1 MANVIVTDL
10 LKVFGTPTGPQTVID
25 RINFEIADQSF
36 VSLVGPS
43 GCGKTT
49 LLNIIAGI
57 ESASSGTVTIGT
69 PGQQAKLAYV
79 FQEPRLLPWR
89 SIFDNLMYVQRV
101 RDEAAKQRVHEALR
115 RVGQGHAEKKW
126 PGQLSGGQQQRVGIA
141 RALSI
146 EPDVLLMDEPFSH
159 LDAITARG
167 LREHLQELWAQTRK
181 TVVFVTHDV
190 SGRRTVRSHPH
201 AGPRRNHPRGHHR
214 RSSAT
219 PPGIEYRSGRAGVVD
234 SPPIRGT
241 RVELAPTRRHPRH
254 RLTSR
259 P

>member
-1 MANVIVTDL
+1 MATVSVRNLV
-10 LKVFGTPTGPQTVID
+10 KVFGTPTGPQTVID
-25 RINFEIADQSF
+25 NIGFEIADRSF

-57 ESASSGTVTIGT
+57 ESATSGSVSIGASDR
-69 PGQQAKLAYV
+69 PGKLAYV

-89 SIFDNLMYVQRV
+89 SIFDNLMYVQPV
-101 RDEAAKQRVHEALR
+101 RDEAAKQRVHEALT
-115 RVGQGHAEKKW
+115 RVGLGHAEKKW

-141 RALSI
+141 RALSV

-190 SGRRTVRSHPH
+190 SEAAELSDR
-201 AGPRRNHPRGHHR
+201 
-214 RSSAT
+214 
-219 PPGIEYRSGRAGVVD
+219 ILM
-234 SPPIRGT
+234 
-241 RVELAPTRRHPRH
+241 LAPGGTIHEDIAVDLPRPRKASNEEVAVLEASILRRFEDLEASAASARAAAPVHA
-254 RLTSR
+254 
-259 P
+259 

>member
-1 MANVIVTDL
+1 MANVTVTDL
-10 LKVFGTPTGPQTVID
+10 LKVFTTPTGPQTVINH
-25 RINFEIADQSF
+25 INFEIADRSF

-57 ESASSGTVTIGT
+57 ETATSGTVTVGA

-89 SIFDNLMYVQRV
+89 SIFDNLMYVQKV
-101 RDEAAKQRVHEALR
+101 RDAAAADRVHEALK
-115 RVGQGHAEKKW
+115 RVGLGHAEKKW

-190 SGRRTVRSHPH
+190 SEAAELSDR
-201 AGPRRNHPRGHHR
+201 
-214 RSSAT
+214 
-219 PPGIEYRSGRAGVVD
+219 ILM
-234 SPPIRGT
+234 
-241 RVELAPTRRHPRH
+241 LAPGGTIHEDIAVDLPRPRKASNTEVAVLESSILRRFEDLESTARQQH
-254 RLTSR
+254 SVAASA
-259 P
+259 

>member
-1 MANVIVTDL
+1 MANVTVTDL
-10 LKVFGTPTGPQTVID
+10 LKAFNTPTGPQTVIN
-25 RINFEIADQSF
+25 RINFEIADRSF

-57 ESASSGTVTIGT
+57 ESATSGTVSVGAAA
-69 PGQQAKLAYV
+69 QQAKLAYV

-89 SIFDNLMYVQRV
+89 SIFDNLMYVQKV
-101 RDEAAKQRVHEALR
+101 RDEAAKERVHQALT
-115 RVGQGHAEKKW
+115 RVGLGHAERKW

-190 SGRRTVRSHPH
+190 SEAAELSDR
-201 AGPRRNHPRGHHR
+201 
-214 RSSAT
+214 
-219 PPGIEYRSGRAGVVD
+219 ILM
-234 SPPIRGT
+234 
-241 RVELAPTRRHPRH
+241 LAPGGTIHEDIPVDLARPRKASNTEVAVLESSILRRFEELEASSRQPSVA
-254 RLTSR
+254 TSA
-259 P
+259 

>member
-1 MANVIVTDL
+1 MANVTVSNL
-10 LKVFGTPTGPQTVID
+10 VKVFGTPTGPQTVID
-25 RINFEIADQSF
+25 HIEFEIADRSF

-57 ESASSGTVTIGT
+57 ESATSGTVRIGA
-69 PGQQAKLAYV
+69 PGASAKLAYV

-89 SIFDNLMYVQRV
+89 SIFDNLMYVQQV
-101 RDEAAKQRVHEALR
+101 RDDAAKDRVHEALK
-115 RVGQGHAEKKW
+115 RVGLGHAEKKW

-190 SGRRTVRSHPH
+190 KEAAELSDRILMLAPGGTIHEDITVDLPRPRKASNTEVAVLEASILRRFEDLEASARLR
-201 AGPRRNHPRGHHR
+201 A
-214 RSSAT
+214 AT
-219 PPGIEYRSGRAGVVD
+219 PASA
-234 SPPIRGT
+234 
-241 RVELAPTRRHPRH
+241 
-254 RLTSR
+254 
-259 P
+259 

>member
-1 MANVIVTDL
+1 MAEVVVSRL
-10 LKVFGTPTGPQTVID
+10 VKVFSTPTGPQTVID
-25 RINFEIADQSF
+25 GIDFTIADQSF

-57 ESASSGTVTIGT
+57 ESASGGSVTIGSSQR
-69 PGQQAKLAYV
+69 PGKLAYV

-89 SIFDNLMYVQRV
+89 SIFDNLMYVQKV
-101 RDEAAKQRVHEALR
+101 RDDAAKERVHEALQ
-115 RVGQGHAEKKW
+115 RVGLGHAEKKW

-141 RALSI
+141 RALSV

-167 LREHLQELWAQTRK
+167 LREHLQELWAATRK

-190 SGRRTVRSHPH
+190 SEAAELSDRILMVAPGGTIHEDIAVDLARPRKASDEKVAVLEASILRRFEDLEATARAVRS
-201 AGPRRNHPRGHHR
+201 
-214 RSSAT
+214 
-219 PPGIEYRSGRAGVVD
+219 
-234 SPPIRGT
+234 PIP
-241 RVELAPTRRHPRH
+241 A
-254 RLTSR
+254 
-259 P
+259 

>member
-1 MANVIVTDL
+1 MANVTVTDL
-10 LKVFGTPTGPQTVID
+10 LKVFSTPTGPHTVINHL
-25 RINFEIADQSF
+25 NFEIADRSF

-57 ESASSGTVTIGT
+57 ESATSGTVTIGQ
-69 PGQQAKLAYV
+69 PGHQAKLAYV

-89 SIFDNLMYVQRV
+89 SIFDNLMYVQKV
-101 RDEAAKQRVHEALR
+101 RDNAAKERVHEALK
-115 RVGQGHAEKKW
+115 RVGLGHAEKKW

-190 SGRRTVRSHPH
+190 KEAAELSDR
-201 AGPRRNHPRGHHR
+201 
-214 RSSAT
+214 
-219 PPGIEYRSGRAGVVD
+219 ILM
-234 SPPIRGT
+234 
-241 RVELAPTRRHPRH
+241 LAPGGTIHEDIAVNLPRPRKASNTEVAVLESSILRRFEELEATARQ
-254 RLTSR
+254 RSVAAASA
-259 P
+259 

>member
-1 MANVIVTDL
+1 MANVTVTNL

-25 RINFEIADQSF
+25 HLNFEIADQSF

-57 ESASSGTVTIGT
+57 EPASSGSVMIGA

-89 SIFDNLMYVQRV
+89 SIFDNLMYVQKV
-101 RDEAAKQRVHEALR
+101 RDDAAKERVHQALK
-115 RVGQGHAEKKW
+115 RVGLGHAEKKW

-190 SGRRTVRSHPH
+190 KEAAELSDRILMLAPGGTIHEDITVDLPRPRKASNEEVAVLESSILRRFEDLE
-201 AGPRRNHPRGHHR
+201 A
-214 RSSAT
+214 SSRQRAAT
-219 PPGIEYRSGRAGVVD
+219 PA
-234 SPPIRGT
+234 T
-241 RVELAPTRRHPRH
+241 A
-254 RLTSR
+254 
-259 P
+259 

>member
-1 MANVIVTDL
+1 MANVTVTDL

-25 RINFEIADQSF
+25 HLNFEIADRSF

-57 ESASSGTVTIGT
+57 ESASSGTVTVGS

-101 RDEAAKQRVHEALR
+101 RDEAAKERVHEALQ
-115 RVGQGHAEKKW
+115 RVGLGHAEKKW

-190 SGRRTVRSHPH
+190 SEAAELSDRILMLAPGGTIHEDIPVDLPR
-201 AGPRRNHPRGHHR
+201 PRRASNTDVAVLESSILR
-214 RSSAT
+214 RF
-219 PPGIEYRSGRAGVVD
+219 E
-234 SPPIRGT
+234 
-241 RVELAPTRRHPRH
+241 ELEA
-254 RLTSR
+254 TSR
-259 P
+259 QRSAAPASA

>member
-1 MANVIVTDL
+1 MANVTVTNL

-25 RINFEIADQSF
+25 HIGFEIADQSF

-57 ESASSGTVTIGT
+57 ETATSGSVTIGRT
-69 PGQQAKLAYV
+69 GQQAKLAYV

-89 SIFDNLMYVQRV
+89 SIFDNLMYVQKV
-101 RDEAAKQRVHEALR
+101 RDEAAKQRVHEALK
-115 RVGQGHAEKKW
+115 RVGLGHAEKKW

-190 SGRRTVRSHPH
+190 KEAAELSDR
-201 AGPRRNHPRGHHR
+201 
-214 RSSAT
+214 
-219 PPGIEYRSGRAGVVD
+219 ILM
-234 SPPIRGT
+234 
-241 RVELAPTRRHPRH
+241 LAPGGTIHEDITVDLPRPRKASNTEVAVLESSILRRFEELEASSRH
-254 RLTSR
+254 LSTAPASA
-259 P
+259 

>member
-1 MANVIVTDL
+1 MAEVVVSRL
-10 LKVFGTPTGPQTVID
+10 VKVFSTPTGPQTVID
-25 RINFEIADQSF
+25 GIDFTIADQSF

-57 ESASSGTVTIGT
+57 ESASGGSVTIGSSQR
-69 PGQQAKLAYV
+69 PGKLAYV

-89 SIFDNLMYVQRV
+89 SIFDNLMYVQKV
-101 RDEAAKQRVHEALR
+101 RDDAAKERVHEALQ
-115 RVGQGHAEKKW
+115 RVGLGHAEKKW

-141 RALSI
+141 RALSV

-167 LREHLQELWAQTRK
+167 LREHLQELWAATRK

-190 SGRRTVRSHPH
+190 SEAAELSDRILMLAPGGTIHEDIAVDLARPRKASDEKVAVLEASILRRFEDLEATARAVRSPVP
-201 AGPRRNHPRGHHR
+201 A
-214 RSSAT
+214 
-219 PPGIEYRSGRAGVVD
+219 
-234 SPPIRGT
+234 
-241 RVELAPTRRHPRH
+241 
-254 RLTSR
+254 
-259 P
+259 

>member
-1 MANVIVTDL
+1 MANVTVTDL

-25 RINFEIADQSF
+25 HLNFEIADRSF

-57 ESASSGTVTIGT
+57 ESASSGTVTVGS
-69 PGQQAKLAYV
+69 PGQQAKMAYV

-101 RDEAAKQRVHEALR
+101 RDEAAKERVHSALQRVGL
-115 RVGQGHAEKKW
+115 GHAEKKW

-190 SGRRTVRSHPH
+190 SEAAELSDRILMLAPGGTIHEDIPVDLPRPRKASNTDVAVLESSILRRFEELEATSRQ
-201 AGPRRNHPRGHHR
+201 R
-214 RSSAT
+214 SAT
-219 PPGIEYRSGRAGVVD
+219 PASA
-234 SPPIRGT
+234 
-241 RVELAPTRRHPRH
+241 
-254 RLTSR
+254 
-259 P
+259 

>member
-1 MANVIVTDL
+1 MAEVVVSRL
-10 LKVFGTPTGPQTVID
+10 VKVFSTPTGPQTVID
-25 RINFEIADQSF
+25 GIDFTIADQSF

-57 ESASSGTVTIGT
+57 ESASGGSVTIGSSQR
-69 PGQQAKLAYV
+69 PGKLAYV

-89 SIFDNLMYVQRV
+89 SIFDNLMYVQKV
-101 RDEAAKQRVHEALR
+101 RDDAAKERVHEALQ
-115 RVGQGHAEKKW
+115 RVGLGHAEKKW

-141 RALSI
+141 RALSV

-167 LREHLQELWAQTRK
+167 LREHLQELWAATRK

-190 SGRRTVRSHPH
+190 SEAAELSDRILMLAPGGTIHEDIAVDLARSRKASDEKVAILEASILRRFEDLEATARAVRS
-201 AGPRRNHPRGHHR
+201 
-214 RSSAT
+214 
-219 PPGIEYRSGRAGVVD
+219 
-234 SPPIRGT
+234 PIP
-241 RVELAPTRRHPRH
+241 A
-254 RLTSR
+254 
-259 P
+259 

>member
-1 MANVIVTDL
+1 MAGVSVRNLV
-10 LKVFGTPTGPQTVID
+10 KVFGTPTGPQTVID
-25 RINFEIADQSF
+25 NIGFEIADESF

-57 ESASSGTVTIGT
+57 EAATSGTVSFGASGRANT
-69 PGQQAKLAYV
+69 LAYV

-89 SIFDNLMYVQRV
+89 SIFDNLMYVQTV
-101 RDEAAKQRVHEALR
+101 RDAAAKQRVHEALK
-115 RVGQGHAEKKW
+115 RVGLGHAEKKW

-141 RALSI
+141 RALSV

-167 LREHLQELWAQTRK
+167 LREHLQEIWAETRK

-190 SGRRTVRSHPH
+190 KEAAELSDRILMLAPGGTIHEDITVDLARPRKASNTEVAVLEAEILRRFEDLEASAAARRTAPI
-201 AGPRRNHPRGHHR
+201 
-214 RSSAT
+214 SA
-219 PPGIEYRSGRAGVVD
+219 
-234 SPPIRGT
+234 
-241 RVELAPTRRHPRH
+241 
-254 RLTSR
+254 
-259 P
+259 

>member
-1 MANVIVTDL
+1 MANVTVTDL
-10 LKVFGTPTGPQTVID
+10 LKVFSTPTGPQTVIN
-25 RINFEIADQSF
+25 RLNFEIADQSF

-57 ESASSGTVTIGT
+57 EAATSGTVTIGGA
-69 PGQQAKLAYV
+69 GQSAKLAYV

-89 SIFDNLMYVQRV
+89 SIFDNLMYVQQV
-101 RDEAAKQRVHEALR
+101 RDDAAKQRVHEALK
-115 RVGQGHAEKKW
+115 RVGLGHAEKKW

-167 LREHLQELWAQTRK
+167 LREHLQEIWAQTRK

-190 SGRRTVRSHPH
+190 KEAAELSDR
-201 AGPRRNHPRGHHR
+201 
-214 RSSAT
+214 
-219 PPGIEYRSGRAGVVD
+219 ILM
-234 SPPIRGT
+234 
-241 RVELAPTRRHPRH
+241 LAPGGTIHEDITVDLPRPRKASNTEVAVLESSILRRFEELEASARQRSAVPA
-254 RLTSR
+254 SA
-259 P
+259 

>member
-1 MANVIVTDL
+1 MANVTVTNL

-25 RINFEIADQSF
+25 HLNFEIADRSF

-57 ESASSGTVTIGT
+57 EPASSGTVMIGSAA
-69 PGQQAKLAYV
+69 QQAKLAYV

-89 SIFDNLMYVQRV
+89 SIFDNLMYVQKV
-101 RDEAAKQRVHEALR
+101 RDNAAKERVHEALK
-115 RVGQGHAEKKW
+115 RVGLGHAEKKW

-190 SGRRTVRSHPH
+190 KEAAELSDRILMLAPGGTIHEDITVDLPRPRKASNEEVAVLESSILRRFEDLEANSRQR
-201 AGPRRNHPRGHHR
+201 A
-214 RSSAT
+214 AT
-219 PPGIEYRSGRAGVVD
+219 PASA
-234 SPPIRGT
+234 
-241 RVELAPTRRHPRH
+241 
-254 RLTSR
+254 
-259 P
+259 

>member
-1 MANVIVTDL
+1 MANVTVTDL
-10 LKVFGTPTGPQTVID
+10 LKVFTTPTGPQTVIN
-25 RINFEIADQSF
+25 RISFEIADRSF

-57 ESASSGTVTIGT
+57 ESATSGVVTVGSA
-69 PGQQAKLAYV
+69 GQQAKLAYV

-89 SIFDNLMYVQRV
+89 SIFDNLMYVQKV
-101 RDEAAKQRVHEALR
+101 RDEAARDRVHQALQRVGL
-115 RVGQGHAEKKW
+115 GHAERKW

-167 LREHLQELWAQTRK
+167 LREHLQELWEQTRK

-190 SGRRTVRSHPH
+190 SEAAELSDR
-201 AGPRRNHPRGHHR
+201 
-214 RSSAT
+214 
-219 PPGIEYRSGRAGVVD
+219 ILM
-234 SPPIRGT
+234 
-241 RVELAPTRRHPRH
+241 LAPGGTVHEDIAVDLPRPRKASNTDVAVLESSILRRFEELEASSRQPSVA
-254 RLTSR
+254 TSA
-259 P
+259 

>member
-1 MANVIVTDL
+1 MANVTVTDL
-10 LKVFGTPTGPQTVID
+10 LKVFNTPTGPQTVIN
-25 RINFEIADQSF
+25 RINFEIADRSF

-57 ESASSGTVTIGT
+57 ESATSGTVSVGAA
-69 PGQQAKLAYV
+69 GQQAKLAYV

-89 SIFDNLMYVQRV
+89 SIFDNLMYVQKV
-101 RDEAAKQRVHEALR
+101 RDEAAKERVHQALT
-115 RVGQGHAEKKW
+115 RVGLGHAERKW

-190 SGRRTVRSHPH
+190 SEAAELSDR
-201 AGPRRNHPRGHHR
+201 
-214 RSSAT
+214 
-219 PPGIEYRSGRAGVVD
+219 ILM
-234 SPPIRGT
+234 
-241 RVELAPTRRHPRH
+241 LAPGGTIHEDIPVDLARPRKASNTEVAVLESSILRRFEELEASSRQPSVA
-254 RLTSR
+254 TSA
-259 P
+259 

>member
-1 MANVIVTDL
+1 MANVTVTDL
-10 LKVFGTPTGPQTVID
+10 LKVFSTPTGPQTVINHL
-25 RINFEIADQSF
+25 NFEIADRSF

-57 ESASSGTVTIGT
+57 ESATSGTVTIGQ
-69 PGQQAKLAYV
+69 PGHQAKLAYV

-89 SIFDNLMYVQRV
+89 SIFDNLMYVQKV
-101 RDEAAKQRVHEALR
+101 RDNAAKERVHEALK
-115 RVGQGHAEKKW
+115 RVGLGHAEKKW

-190 SGRRTVRSHPH
+190 KEAAELSDR
-201 AGPRRNHPRGHHR
+201 
-214 RSSAT
+214 
-219 PPGIEYRSGRAGVVD
+219 ILM
-234 SPPIRGT
+234 
-241 RVELAPTRRHPRH
+241 LAPGGTIHEDIAVNLPRPRKASNTEVAVLESSILRRFEELEATARQ
-254 RLTSR
+254 RSVAAASA
-259 P
+259 

>member
-1 MANVIVTDL
+1 MANVTVTDL
-10 LKVFGTPTGPQTVID
+10 LKVFGTPTGPQTVIN
-25 RINFEIADQSF
+25 RVSFEIADQSF

-57 ESASSGTVTIGT
+57 ESASSGTVTVGS
-69 PGQQAKLAYV
+69 GGRQAKLAYV

-89 SIFDNLMYVQRV
+89 SIFDNLMYVQQV
-101 RDEAAKQRVHEALR
+101 RDDAAKERVHEALR
-115 RVGQGHAEKKW
+115 RVGLGHAEKKW

-190 SGRRTVRSHPH
+190 SEAAELSDR
-201 AGPRRNHPRGHHR
+201 
-214 RSSAT
+214 
-219 PPGIEYRSGRAGVVD
+219 ILM
-234 SPPIRGT
+234 
-241 RVELAPTRRHPRH
+241 LAPGGTIHEDITVDLPRPRKASNTEVAVLESSILRRFEE
-254 RLTSR
+254 LEASSR
-259 P
+259 QRSTAPVSA

>member
-1 MANVIVTDL
+1 MANVTVTDL

-25 RINFEIADQSF
+25 HLTFEIADRSF

-57 ESASSGTVTIGT
+57 EPASSGTVTVGS
-69 PGQQAKLAYV
+69 PGRQAKLAYV

-89 SIFDNLMYVQRV
+89 SIFDNLMYVQRT
-101 RDEAAKQRVHEALR
+101 RDDAAKQRVHEALQ
-115 RVGQGHAEKKW
+115 RVGLGHAEKKW

-190 SGRRTVRSHPH
+190 SEAAELSDR
-201 AGPRRNHPRGHHR
+201 
-214 RSSAT
+214 
-219 PPGIEYRSGRAGVVD
+219 ILM
-234 SPPIRGT
+234 
-241 RVELAPTRRHPRH
+241 LAPGGTIHEDIPVDLPRPRKASNTEVAVLESSILRRFEE
-254 RLTSR
+254 LEANSR
-259 P
+259 QHSAAPASA

>member
-1 MANVIVTDL
+1 MANVTVTNL

-25 RINFEIADQSF
+25 HLTFEIADQSF

-57 ESASSGTVTIGT
+57 EPASSGTVMIGSA
-69 PGQQAKLAYV
+69 GQQAKLAYV

-89 SIFDNLMYVQRV
+89 SIFDNLMYVQKV
-101 RDEAAKQRVHEALR
+101 RDDAAKERVHQALK
-115 RVGQGHAEKKW
+115 RVGLGHAEKKW

-190 SGRRTVRSHPH
+190 KEAAELSDRILMLAPGGTIHEDITVDLPRPRKASNEEVAVLESSILRRFEDLE
-201 AGPRRNHPRGHHR
+201 A
-214 RSSAT
+214 SSRQRAAT
-219 PPGIEYRSGRAGVVD
+219 PA
-234 SPPIRGT
+234 T
-241 RVELAPTRRHPRH
+241 A
-254 RLTSR
+254 
-259 P
+259 

>member
-1 MANVIVTDL
+1 MANVTVTDL
-10 LKVFGTPTGPQTVID
+10 LKAFNTPTGPQTVIN
-25 RINFEIADQSF
+25 RINFEIADRSF

-57 ESASSGTVTIGT
+57 ESATSGTVSVGAAA
-69 PGQQAKLAYV
+69 QQAKLAYV

-89 SIFDNLMYVQRV
+89 SIFDNLMYVQKV
-101 RDEAAKQRVHEALR
+101 RDEAAKERVHQALT
-115 RVGQGHAEKKW
+115 RVGLGHAERKW

-190 SGRRTVRSHPH
+190 SEAAELSDR
-201 AGPRRNHPRGHHR
+201 
-214 RSSAT
+214 
-219 PPGIEYRSGRAGVVD
+219 ILM
-234 SPPIRGT
+234 
-241 RVELAPTRRHPRH
+241 LAPGGTIHEDIPVDLARPRKASNTEVAVLESSILRRFEELEASSHQPSVA
-254 RLTSR
+254 TSA
-259 P
+259 

>member
-1 MANVIVTDL
+1 MANVTVSNL
-10 LKVFGTPTGPQTVID
+10 LKVFGTPTGPQTVINK
-25 RINFEIADQSF
+25 IGFEIADRSF

-57 ESASSGTVTIGT
+57 EPATSGTVTIGT
-69 PGQQAKLAYV
+69 SGTTPKLAYV

-89 SIFDNLMYVQRV
+89 SIFDNLMYVQLV
-101 RDEAAKQRVHEALR
+101 RDDAAKERVHEALK
-115 RVGQGHAEKKW
+115 RVGLGHAEKKW

-190 SGRRTVRSHPH
+190 KEAAELSDRILMLAPGGTIHEDITVDLPRPRKASNEEVAVLEASILRRFEDLEASARQR
-201 AGPRRNHPRGHHR
+201 A
-214 RSSAT
+214 AT
-219 PPGIEYRSGRAGVVD
+219 PASA
-234 SPPIRGT
+234 
-241 RVELAPTRRHPRH
+241 
-254 RLTSR
+254 
-259 P
+259 

>member
-1 MANVIVTDL
+1 MANVTVTDL
-10 LKVFGTPTGPQTVID
+10 LKVFGTPTGPQTVIN
-25 RINFEIADQSF
+25 RIGFEIADQSF

-57 ESASSGTVTIGT
+57 ETATSGTVTIGKA
-69 PGQQAKLAYV
+69 GQAAKLAYV

-89 SIFDNLMYVQRV
+89 SIFDNLMYVQTV
-101 RDEAAKQRVHEALR
+101 RDDAAKQRVHEALK
-115 RVGQGHAEKKW
+115 RVGLGHAEKKW

-167 LREHLQELWAQTRK
+167 LREHLQEIWAQTRK

-190 SGRRTVRSHPH
+190 KEAAELSDRILMLAPGGTVHEDITVDLPRPRKASNTEVAVLESSILRRFEELEAS
-201 AGPRRNHPRGHHR
+201 AR
-214 RSSAT
+214 RSAV
-219 PPGIEYRSGRAGVVD
+219 PAG
-234 SPPIRGT
+234 
-241 RVELAPTRRHPRH
+241 A
-254 RLTSR
+254 
-259 P
+259 

>member
-1 MANVIVTDL
+1 MANVTVTDL
-10 LKVFGTPTGPQTVID
+10 LKVFGTPTGPQTVIN
-25 RINFEIADQSF
+25 RIGFEIADQSF

-57 ESASSGTVTIGT
+57 ETATSGTVTIGQA
-69 PGQQAKLAYV
+69 GQAAKLAYV

-89 SIFDNLMYVQRV
+89 SIFDNLMYVQQV
-101 RDEAAKQRVHEALR
+101 RDDAAKERVHKALE
-115 RVGQGHAEKKW
+115 RVGLGHAEKKW

-167 LREHLQELWAQTRK
+167 LREHLQEIWAQTRK

-190 SGRRTVRSHPH
+190 KEAAELSDR
-201 AGPRRNHPRGHHR
+201 
-214 RSSAT
+214 
-219 PPGIEYRSGRAGVVD
+219 ILM
-234 SPPIRGT
+234 
-241 RVELAPTRRHPRH
+241 LAPGGTIHEDITVDLPRPRKASNTEVAVLESSILRRFEELEASARQRAAVPAGA
-254 RLTSR
+254 
-259 P
+259 